1 MTDEVLTAVQC
12 RVLGCLVEKE
22 KATPQNYPLTLNS
35 LRLACNQTTNR
46 FPIVDY
52 DEASIEQALLAMREA
67 GLTRNVYSTS
77 NRATKYRHVLGEAWG
92 LPDDGQAV
100 LAVLLLRGAQT
111 VGEIKGRIE
120 RLADLPDLG
129 AVEQV
134 LRDLAGRERPLVRL
148 LERQPGQKDARWV
161 HLLGGDDLAAELA
174 SAAASG
180 LTPVAAATATSSAVA
195 ADVDRLSDEVARL
208 RDEVAGLRAE
218 LDAFRAEFG

>member
-1 MTDEVLTAVQC
+1 MSGPALTPVQC

-46 FPIVDY
+46 APILDLSEAEI
-52 DEASIEQALLAMREA
+52 DEALLRMREA

-77 NRATKYRHVLGEAWG
+77 NRATKYRHVLGEVWG
-92 LPDDGQAV
+92 LSDPEQAV

-111 VGEIKGRIE
+111 VGEIKLRTE

-129 AVEQV
+129 AVESV
-134 LRDLAGRERPLVRL
+134 LDALRAREAPLVRL

-161 HLLGGDDLAAELA
+161 HLAGGEELA
-174 SAAASG
+174 ESMGQAAAASVG
-180 LTPVAAATATSSAVA
+180 APAVSSGAAARFEELEAEVRILR
-195 ADVDRLSDEVARL
+195 ADVDTL
-208 RDEVAGLRAE
+208 RQE